1 MILSKNDSVKITRI
15 PGFAVPGGSEPC
27 KPRSFTVVS
36 KLVRVY
42 AKTGKG
48 HLKSVGVSELLELK
62 QDYLARS
69 LAGHIVAGVATD
81 EDIQAFQKFRASLG

>member
-15 PGFAVPGGSEPC
+15 PGFAAEP
-27 KPRSFTVVS
+27 
-36 KLVRVY
+36 VY

-62 QDYLARS
+62 QARK
-69 LAGHIVAGVATD
+69 LPTEEHG
-81 EDIQAFQKFRASLG
+81 R

>member
-1 MILSKNDSVKITRI
+1 MILLKNDSVKITRI
-15 PGFAVPGGSEPC
+15 PGFAAPGGSEPC

-36 KLVRVY
+36 KHVRVY

-48 HLKSVGVSELLELK
+48 HLESVGVSELLELK

-81 EDIQAFQKFRASLG
+81 EDIQAFQKFCASLG